1 MYFILCSFCFK
12 ICFVFRENARDYYEK
27 ASNAEQLVKCYQML
41 EDYDALEK
49 MVTNLPDKH
58 PLLVQIASVFSS
70 VGMCSQAVSAFV
82 KVSFVCVHDRN
93 SFKKIRANL
102 NTA

>member
-1 MYFILCSFCFK
+1 M
-12 ICFVFRENARDYYEK
+12 FRENARDYYEK
-27 ASNAEQLVKCYQML
+27 ASNDEQLVKCYQML
-41 EDYDALEK
+41 EDYDTLEK

-82 KVSFVCVHDRN
+82 KVSFVCVFMLETVLGNYVQTSTEHNGDR
-93 SFKKIRANL
+93 FL
-102 NTA
+102 